1 MMEDLENVAHEA
13 AQRTTR
19 LMNMANQTDLAL
31 VEPDTVAIW
40 ANIDLHVL
48 EIALRE
54 IAAAFRT
61 LHEVLATLDLATL
74 LIE

>member
-1 MMEDLENVAHEA
+1 
-13 AQRTTR
+13 
-19 LMNMANQTDLAL
+19 MNMANQTDLAL
-31 VEPDTVAIW
+31 IEPDAMALRTG
-40 ANIDLHVL
+40 IDFHVL